1 MEFSPEITKK
11 IQELQIL
18 EQNLQNFL
26 MQKQNFQVEDN
37 EILNA
42 LEELS
47 KSGDEVYRILGG
59 IMIKTDRNKLIKDLE
74 EQKKIINLRIQSLEK
89 QEKSIEEKS
98 SVLQSEIQKSIGK
111 K

>member
-1 MEFSPEITKK
+1 MEFSPEVTKK

-26 MQKQNFQVEDN
+26 MQKQTFQVEAS

-47 KSGDEVYRILGG
+47 KSNDEVYRILGG
-59 IMIKTDRNKLIKDLE
+59 IMVKTDRKKLITDLE
-74 EQKKIINLRIQSLEK
+74 EQKKVVNLRIQSLEK